1 MGGGLL
7 ASDGK
12 VVIDVLLDDEQ
23 VEKGIAN
30 IESDFTKLGGKG
42 AKAFKGLG
50 TAIKGVGVAAGAM
63 MGVGVAAITGL
74 VESTAELNG
83 DLARLKANANAAGFS
98 FGSIEDGFKKV
109 AAVTGEMDSAV
120 ETVSNLMATDF
131 SENQLSEALDYINGA
146 AIKFSDTLKTEG
158 IADGLQ
164 ETFATGEAIGPFA
177 ELLERSGVNLDT
189 FNAGLAQA
197 AKTGSETDYVLQQ
210 MSQLGLGSVYEEYQ
224 KTNPELVSYNEASVN
239 LQTALAG
246 LGQTFMPLVTA
257 SKEFAITLINLVQ
270 GNTTLGEVIDGLV
283 QKFAGLIEQ
292 FTGLDASV
300 VVNAFEQIKTVV
312 LDVATAI
319 QNYFNQGLSNLQS
332 TWQMHGETILATVQS
347 AFDFVVSYI
356 QEALNIIVPFVQEQ
370 LAIVQQFWTEN
381 GEQIVQAV
389 TNFLQGAKAVFDFVL
404 PAILFI
410 VEYIWTA
417 VKNVITG
424 ALDIIM
430 GVVKTFSGLL
440 TGDFSKM
447 WEGVKQLFT
456 GAIDLI
462 LGLMSLSFV
471 GGIRTLVTNL
481 AKTFIN
487 TIKTKWTTVVGLFR
501 NSVNTIS
508 STIGSWVSKL
518 LVFIKN
524 LATNFTSTVSN
535 LRTTV
540 VTRFKELSTQTIN
553 AVKDLPSKMLQIGKD
568 IVNGLIK
575 GIGDMFGDVKKKV
588 ESLAALIPE
597 WAMDILGI
605 HSPSRVMKQIG
616 IWTGEGLAIGLED
629 SQSMVQ
635 KSMQDL
641 GYLMLDVAEHYSFE
655 QEKLQKQLGVDI
667 AKVNAESAD
676 KITKIQESANTKRA
690 NIESKA
696 RKKKRSLTIAE
707 KAEIAKIEKDSSNE
721 ITKIR
726 QGAIEKNAKLE
737 SAATKNSIKA
747 LEDSNKEYLATVQS
761 FIDDKKSLDQLNIID
776 EVKIWEQS
784 IQLFDEGTTERIK
797 AQQKYK
803 AAVETVNKE
812 ITTINE
818 QYQAQMLKIDE
829 DYIREAE
836 RINKEYEDT
845 FNNRVSSLLSFASTF
860 EEFKVVLTR
869 TGEELTTNL
878 QSQVD
883 GFKLWQEEFEK
894 LSSRGVDGEL
904 LDELSNLG
912 VKALPELVALNSMT
926 DEQLTRYS
934 ELYREKSQLARE
946 QAGKELEGMRK
957 DTDKKLLDL
966 RAVSDAQLSKLQT
979 EWDLKIKNLVRA
991 TDTELSTLHQV
1002 GIDAGQGLLDGL
1014 ASMESPLIDKAQ
1026 AIADAIKATIQ
1037 SALDI
1042 HSPSRWMRDFVAG
1055 NLAKGFDVGV
1065 DKNKS
1070 IFTDASA
1077 RIGDLMK
1084 ANIVNPLRG
1093 VSMDLGNI
1101 GTKSLNQIQNSSY
1114 TNQINN
1120 SRTMNNQITVGSKED
1135 AAVYERLMRRMKFEF
1150 GL

>member
-1 MGGGLL
+1 MTQSDGQIIIQVSLDDKEAKNGLDGIDKETDKLEKGASSKFSKISGGIKAVGLAAVGVVGAVAGLGVAVGGLAAPL
-7 ASDGK
+7 VKAAAGAQAMNAQFGQVFGELQK
-12 VVIDVLLDDEQ
+12 QAQTTIDTLGENFGMMP
-23 VEKGIAN
+23 ERIKPA
-30 IESDFTKLGGKG
+30 FTQMTSM
-42 AKAFKGLG
+42 FKGLG
-50 TAIKGVGVAAGAM
+50 LDTNTAMGEAEKAVTAVAD
-63 MGVGVAAITGL
+63 AA
-74 VESTAELNG
+74 AFY
-83 DLARLKANANAAGFS
+83 DLSFNDANAALNS
-98 FGSIEDGFKKV
+98 F
-109 AAVTGEMDSAV
+109 
-120 ETVSNLMATDF
+120 
-131 SENQLSEALDYINGA
+131 
-146 AIKFSDTLKTEG
+146 IKGNYEG
-158 IADGLQ
+158 
-164 ETFATGEAIGPFA
+164 GEAIGLFA
-177 ELLERSGVNLDT
+177 NETQMASYAMKEGLIGATKEWASLDEATKQATRLEYALAMQNMAGATGQATRESDSLENQLGNLNQAWENLKALLGAPLLEPAIQGIKLLTGIIQNFDATPFTAAFETIKTNVSTAIDT
-189 FNAGLAQA
+189 IKIYVQNGLTTVRTYFEENGTSIRDTVQNAFNN
-197 AKTGSETDYVLQQ
+197 AKTIIESVL
-210 MSQLGLGSVYEEYQ
+210 
-224 KTNPELVSYNEASVN
+224 
-239 LQTALAG
+239 
-246 LGQTFMPLVTA
+246 
-257 SKEFAITLINLVQ
+257 
-270 GNTTLGEVIDGLV
+270 
-283 QKFAGLIEQ
+283 
-292 FTGLDASV
+292 
-300 VVNAFEQIKTVV
+300 NAV
-312 LDVATAI
+312 
-319 QNYFNQGLSNLQS
+319 
-332 TWQMHGETILATVQS
+332 
-347 AFDFVVSYI
+347 
-356 QEALNIIVPFVQEQ
+356 VPFVQNQ
-370 LAIVQQFWTEN
+370 LAKVKQFWSDN
-381 GEQIVQAV
+381 GVQIMQA
-389 TNFLQGAKAVFDFVL
+389 AKIAFEGIKAIIEFVM
-404 PAILFI
+404 PAIQFVI
-410 VEYIWTA
+410 EYVWNAI
-417 VKNVITG
+417 KNIINGV
-424 ALDIIM
+424 LDVIM
-430 GVVKTFSGLL
+430 GLVKTFSSLL
-440 TGDFSKM
+440 TGDFKGM
-447 WEGVKQLFT
+447 WEGIKQIFS

-462 LGLMSLSFV
+462 MGWMSLSFV

-487 TIKTKWTTVVGLFR
+487 IIKTKWTTVVGLFKS
-501 NSVNTIS
+501 SVNTVS
-508 STIGSWVSKL
+508 STISSWVSKL
-518 LVFIKN
+518 LSFVKN
-524 LATNFTSTVSN
+524 LATNFTSTVTT

-540 VTRFKELSTQTIN
+540 VNRFKELSTQVIN
-553 AVKDLPSKMLQIGKD
+553 AVKGLPSKMLQMGKD
-568 IVNGLIK
+568 VINGFVKGITEKTGEAIAAIGNVMDGVIEKAAGILGWASPAKEFIAMGSDTIK
-575 GIGDMFGDVKKKV
+575 GYV
-588 ESLAALIPE
+588 
-597 WAMDILGI
+597 
-605 HSPSRVMKQIG
+605 
-616 IWTGEGLAIGLED
+616 IGLKKEY
-629 SQSMVQ
+629 
-635 KSMQDL
+635 KLAEGAMQDVFGNL
-641 GYLMLDVAEHYSFE
+641 IDVAEHYSSE
-655 QEKLQKQLGVDI
+655 QVKLQKQLGVDM
-667 AKVNAESAD
+667 AKVNAESAE
-676 KITKIQESANTKRA
+676 KIAKIQESANSKIA
-690 NIESKA
+690 SIQAKA

-707 KAEIAKIEKDSSNE
+707 KSEIAKIEKNSVDE
-721 ITKIR
+721 ISKIKKN
-726 QGAIEKNAKLE
+726 AIEKNAKLE

-747 LEDSNKEYLATVQS
+747 LEDSNKEYLATVQA
-761 FIDDKKSLDQLNIID
+761 FIDDKKSLGQLNIID
-776 EVKIWEQS
+776 EVKVWERS

-818 QYQAQMLKIDE
+818 QYQAQMLKVDE

-860 EEFKVVLTR
+860 EEFKVELTR

-1042 HSPSRWMRDFVAG
+1042 HSPSRWMRDFIAG
-1055 NLAKGFDVGV
+1055 NLAKGFDIGV
-1065 DKNKS
+1065 DKNSS

-1084 ANIVNPLRG
+1084 VNIVNPLRG
-1093 VSMDLGNI
+1093 VSMNLGSV
-1101 GTKSLNQIQNSSY
+1101 GTKSLSQIQNSSY

-1135 AAVYERLMRRMKFEF
+1135 AAAYERLMRRMKFEF

>member
-189 FNAGLAQA
+189 FNAGLAKA

-224 KTNPELVSYNEASVN
+224 KTNPELVAYNEASVN

-283 QKFAGLIEQ
+283 QKFAGLVEQ

-300 VVNAFEQIKTVV
+300 IVNAFEQIKTVA

-319 QNYFNQGLSNLQS
+319 QDYFNQGLSNLQS
-332 TWQMHGETILATVQS
+332 AWQAHGETILATIQN
-347 AFDFVVSYI
+347 AFNFVVTHI
-356 QEALNIIVPFVQEQ
+356 QNALNVIVPFVQEQ
-370 LAIVQQFWTEN
+370 LAKVTEFWSEN
-381 GEQIVQAV
+381 GQQIVEAV

-404 PAILFI
+404 PAILFV

-417 VKNVITG
+417 IKNVITG

-430 GVVKTFSGLL
+430 GVIKIFSGLL

-447 WEGVKQLFT
+447 WEGIKPLFS

-487 TIKTKWTTVVGLFR
+487 TIKTKWTTVVGLFK

-553 AVKDLPSKMLQIGKD
+553 AVKDLPSKMLQMGKD
-568 IVNGLIK
+568 IINGFVKGIKEKAGEAVSAVGNVMDDVIETAAGILGWASPAKVFIAMGSDTIK
-575 GIGDMFGDVKKKV
+575 GYV
-588 ESLAALIPE
+588 
-597 WAMDILGI
+597 
-605 HSPSRVMKQIG
+605 
-616 IWTGEGLAIGLED
+616 IGLKKEY
-629 SQSMVQ
+629 
-635 KSMQDL
+635 KSAEGAMQDVL
-641 GYLMLDVAEHYSFE
+641 GNLIDVAEHYSSE
-655 QEKLQKQLGVDI
+655 QVKLQKQLGVDI
-667 AKVNAESAD
+667 AKVNAESAE
-676 KITKIQESANTKRA
+676 KTLKIQESANSKIA
-690 NIESKA
+690 SIQAKA
-696 RKKKRSLTIAE
+696 RKKKRSLTTAE
-707 KAEIAKIEKDSSNE
+707 KSEIAKIEKNSADE
-721 ITKIR
+721 ISKIKKN
-726 QGAIEKNAKLE
+726 AIEKNAKLE
-737 SAATKNSIKA
+737 SAETKNSIKA
-747 LEDSNKEYLATVQS
+747 LEDSNKEYLATVQA

-818 QYQAQMLKIDE
+818 QYQAQMLKVDE

-860 EEFKVVLTR
+860 EEFKVELTR

-894 LSSRGVDGEL
+894 LSSRGVDSEL

-926 DEQLTRYS
+926 DEQLTQYS

-957 DTDKKLLDL
+957 DTDKKLSDL
-966 RAVSDAQLSKLQT
+966 RAVSDAQLSKLQS

-991 TDTELSTLHQV
+991 TDTELSTLNQV

-1055 NLAKGFDVGV
+1055 NMAKGFAVGV
-1065 DKNKS
+1065 DKNSS

-1077 RIGDLMK
+1077 KIVDLMK

-1101 GTKSLNQIQNSSY
+1101 GTRSLNQIQNSSY
-1114 TNQINN
+1114 TNQIYN

-1135 AAVYERLMRRMKFEF
+1135 AAAYERLMRRMKFEF